1 MSTTEP
7 AGPAAQT
14 GDAERGGPYHH
25 GNLKQALLDAAEALL
40 RREGVGGL
48 TLRAAAAET
57 GVSHAAPKNHFG
69 DLRGLQSE
77 LAASGFRR
85 LAGQMRAALDDA
97 ATADDA
103 MDAIGRA
110 YVAFAV
116 ANPGL
121 FNLMYRS
128 EMLDADRPAL
138 KSAVSDMAMLLRG
151 AVVARAGGGASGV
164 NTAAIVAD
172 ITAAWSLVHGFAT
185 LLVDGRLAPLLAHVK
200 GENPESSL
208 LDLVLASRKTRP
220 PAR

>member
-48 TLRAAAAET
+48 SLRAAAAEV

-85 LAGQMRAALDDA
+85 LAVEMRAALDEA

-110 YVAFAV
+110 YVAFAI

-121 FNLMYRS
+121 FNLMYRG
-128 EMLDADRPAL
+128 EMLDSDRPAL
-138 KSAVSDMAMLLRG
+138 KSALVDMATLLRG
-151 AVVARAGGGASGV
+151 AVAARAGGASGA
-164 NTAAIVAD
+164 NPAAIVAGV
-172 ITAAWSLVHGFAT
+172 TAAWSLVHGFAT
-185 LLVDGRLAPLLAHVK
+185 LLVDGRLAPLLAHVQ
-200 GENPESSL
+200 GENPEGAL
-208 LDLVLASRKTRP
+208 LDLVLSSQK
-220 PAR
+220 ARGTVR

>member
-1 MSTTEP
+1 MSTNR
-7 AGPAAQT
+7 PAAKAT
-14 GDAERGGPYHH
+14 DNGDAERGGPYHH

-48 TLRAAAAET
+48 SLRAAAAEV

-85 LAGQMRAALDDA
+85 LAVEMRAALDEA

-110 YVAFAV
+110 YVAFAI

-121 FNLMYRS
+121 FNLMYRG
-128 EMLDADRPAL
+128 EMLDSDRPAL
-138 KSAVSDMAMLLRG
+138 KSALVDMATLLRG
-151 AVVARAGGGASGV
+151 AVAARAGGASGA
-164 NTAAIVAD
+164 NPAAIVAGV
-172 ITAAWSLVHGFAT
+172 TAAWSLVHGFAT
-185 LLVDGRLAPLLAHVK
+185 LLVDGRLAPLLAHVQ
-200 GENPESSL
+200 GENPEGAL
-208 LDLVLASRKTRP
+208 LDLVLSSQK
-220 PAR
+220 ARRTVR